1 MEVELKQFKEQI
13 IKGVDL
19 QIDRLLELRT
29 FVKNADSFDS
39 IVTGLKK
46 EKKRLAEDF
55 PEKIG

>member
-19 QIDRLLELRT
+19 HIDRLLELRT

-39 IVTGLKK
+39 IVKGLKN

-55 PEKIG
+55 PEK